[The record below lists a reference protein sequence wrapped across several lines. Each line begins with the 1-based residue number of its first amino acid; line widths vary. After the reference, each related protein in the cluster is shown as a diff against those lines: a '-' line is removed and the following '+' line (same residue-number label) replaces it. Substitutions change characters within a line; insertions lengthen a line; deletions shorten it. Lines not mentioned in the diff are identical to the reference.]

1 VWQSLFIS
9 SSDMKRFVLHCSL
22 FFGALLSVLVASCFF
37 IPDKAAGKTM
47 LGALPK
53 KFQVLDSLPGSRI
66 VFVGGSGLAM
76 GMVTAKIQERL
87 GVPCYNLGLHAGLG
101 LVYQLK
107 SAQTALRKGDVVVVV
122 PEYANFSGDFAYGQT
137 ELVAC
142 LVDVLPA
149 HLRLIDLRQWFYLT
163 PNLLEHGA
171 GKLRRVCVRAS
182 AADHSDD
189 YDAFGDA
196 LYGDEPDDVHFNFG
210 PAKQMDKNDF
220 SNVVMPYLLEFKHTC
235 RKIGVEV
242 IVLPPAFNRSS
253 YNNQI
258 SYVREIAN
266 QLKRIGMGFSAE
278 PDRYAMDD
286 RYFRE
291 TAYHLNMLGRKE
303 RTRLMADDLWSIIR
317 CEKYG
322 EVAHRIGSRV
332 GARSAAADGGEL
344 KSEGVEELRVR
355 E

>member
-1 VWQSLFIS
+1 
-9 SSDMKRFVLHCSL
+9 MKRFVLHCSL
-22 FFGALLSVLVASCFF
+22 FFGTLFSVLVMSCFF
-37 IPDKAAGKTM
+37 IPDKTAAKSM

-53 KFQVLDSLPGSRI
+53 KFKTLNSLRGSRI
-66 VFVGGSGLAM
+66 VFVGGSGLGM
-76 GMVTAKIQERL
+76 GMVTSAMQERL
-87 GVPCYNLGLHAGLG
+87 RLTCYNLGMHAGLG
-101 LVYQLK
+101 LIYQLK
-107 SAQTALRKGDVVVVV
+107 SVQTVLRAGDIVVVV

-149 HLRLIDLRQWFYLT
+149 HLRLIDLRQWFYLA
-163 PNLLEHGA
+163 PNIMEHGA
-171 GKLRRVCVRAS
+171 GKIRRVYVRS
-182 AADHSDD
+182 SSDHSDD

-220 SNVVMPYLLEFKHTC
+220 SNVVMPYLLEFKHTAE
-235 RKIGVEV
+235 KIGVQV

-291 TAYHLNMLGRKE
+291 TAYHLNMAGRKK
-303 RTRLMADDLWSIIR
+303 RSSLMADDLWPIIR
-317 CEKYG
+317 CEKHG
-322 EVAHRIGSRV
+322 ESGR
-332 GARSAAADGGEL
+332 
-344 KSEGVEELRVR
+344 
-355 E
+355 